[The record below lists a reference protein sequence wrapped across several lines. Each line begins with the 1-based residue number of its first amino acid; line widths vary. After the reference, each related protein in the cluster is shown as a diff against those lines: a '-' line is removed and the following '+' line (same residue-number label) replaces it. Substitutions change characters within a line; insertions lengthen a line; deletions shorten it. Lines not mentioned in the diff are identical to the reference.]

1 MSDQSNTNTEFQIS
15 GDTLRKY
22 TGQSRHLVISEDIK
36 GIASAAFLDVTLL
49 ESVTIPDGVEFLD
62 RRCFENCI
70 HLKTISI
77 PDSVTRI
84 GEYAFSGCRDLD
96 YVKLPAGL
104 SRIESYTFRN
114 CASLTAVII
123 PPGVTEIA
131 VDAFIGCSSL
141 ESVHIHEGVT
151 SFPTAFNHHPFT
163 GCDKIKIYTPSGSA
177 AERFAIENGIPHVIK
192 TIDSP
197 NQATDIVKPED
208 SKPKVTRQTIA
219 STKGIFSYSDI
230 EEYLPEDLT
239 DKLLREAEEAE
250 AAKKARIAAAL
261 APAYSR
267 ESERTLEAYGTDD
280 AYAADGSYIPD
291 EFMTGSEPNRAESAE
306 AVMSAPA
313 ETQAG
318 MQRAVPA
325 IEPTPVQEKPAAV
338 ETVTPAT
345 QVVKPVE
352 VPKAVP
358 AVEPMPVQEKP
369 AVRETAVPVAEPM
382 PVQKKP
388 AEPVAVPKPAS
399 PVASKPVRPVEV
411 QRPVQATTVP
421 KPVQTAAQAPIPH
434 APVQTVPEPAREA
447 ETINTAEP
455 AKPAEAVK
463 AEKPARKSWLFR
475 EKKAPKEKPVK
486 AKKPPKEKP
495 VKVEKPPKAGKP
507 PVEKPVKE
515 KKEKKKKDP
524 KPKASKGRSARIA
537 ALLVIAAVAVAVIV
551 LAVINMNV
559 TVPQTSDG
567 PEVKTEEVQ
576 KDDYVL
582 TLEDFVNSS
591 DTARSQIDQSIDGTD
606 VKVTVSG
613 NKLIYTYDLSN
624 TEGLSEDDADSDEI
638 RKALEG
644 TLDASNDR
652 FVELCRSLEKDTGIS
667 GISVEVIYSYGDKI
681 LLTREYTA
689 NGQKN

>member
-36 GIASAAFLDVTLL
+36 GIASAAFLDVNVL

-104 SRIESYTFRN
+104 NRIESYTFRN

-177 AERFAIENGIPHVIK
+177 AERFAIENGIPYVIK
-192 TIDSP
+192 TTDSP
-197 NQATDIVKPED
+197 NQATDTVKSED

-219 STKGIFSYSDI
+219 STKGIFSFSDI

-239 DKLLREAEEAE
+239 EKLLKQAEEAE

-261 APAYSR
+261 DPAYDAEAEEA
-267 ESERTLEAYGTDD
+267 ESGYDQDEAYAPEKVMPEADQAT
-280 AYAADGSYIPD
+280 AASAAAVA
-291 EFMTGSEPNRAESAE
+291 TEPAERPVEEPKAE
-306 AVMSAPA
+306 PVAVPQPA
-313 ETQAG
+313 ET
-318 MQRAVPA
+318 
-325 IEPTPVQEKPAAV
+325 
-338 ETVTPAT
+338 
-345 QVVKPVE
+345 
-352 VPKAVP
+352 PKAVP
-358 AVEPMPVQEKP
+358 AVEPLP
-369 AVRETAVPVAEPM
+369 AE
-382 PVQKKP
+382 KKP
-388 AEPVAVPKPAS
+388 AEPVSVPKTVGSAVPVPKPAGPVEIPRSVQTTASAPKPAEPAAVPKPAG
-399 PVASKPVRPVEV
+399 PVEIPRSV
-411 QRPVQATTVP
+411 QTTASAPKPAEPVTVPRPVQVATQRP
-421 KPVQTAAQAPIPH
+421 DPVTPT
-434 APVQTVPEPAREA
+434 PVSVREA
-447 ETINTAEP
+447 EAVNAAEP
-455 AKPAEAVK
+455 AK
-463 AEKPARKSWLFR
+463 

-486 AKKPPKEKP
+486 EKQPPKEKP
-495 VKVEKPPKAGKP
+495 VK
-507 PVEKPVKE
+507 EKPVKE
-515 KKEKKKKDP
+515 KIEKKPKAP
-524 KPKASKGRSARIA
+524 KPKASKGRTARII

-551 LAVINMNV
+551 IAVMNMNN
-559 TVPQTSDG
+559 TKPQTSDE
-567 PEVKTEEVQ
+567 PTARTEEIQ

-591 DTARSQIDQSIDGTD
+591 DTARSQIDQSIGGTD

-624 TEGLSEDDADSDEI
+624 TEGLSEDDAGSDEI
-638 RKALEG
+638 RTALEG

-689 NGQKN
+689 NGQKQ